1 MSEAS
6 RFWNTTNIGDGP
18 ATGYSGA
25 AIGEWAAAVFGRNAS
40 GILVR
45 VLNELA
51 VSGTASPLTVATGA
65 ALVDGKF
72 YVNDA
77 ALTLAVSSP
86 GVGTTG
92 GRVVLEANWA
102 AQTVRA
108 KVVKNTDGNSSP
120 PALTQTPGSVYQ
132 ISLATFTITT
142 GGVIGALVNAT
153 GRASFA
159 NSPRAETLGMPARTV
174 LGNSTG
180 AARTGEA
187 LAAAS
192 DGQALRRSGSSLGFG
207 QIAAAGLANDAVTA
221 DKLSGSLELATAQF
235 ANGAVTNSKLADNA
249 VDDAKAGD
257 RIPAL
262 IRRQGGDGTDWNLPG
277 TMVFTPGR
285 VTMLC
290 GVIYVTIS
298 SGFGAYADVTL
309 PVALSKPLLYTSIVY
324 QSSAIVPREYTSYA
338 VAISNSV
345 IRVFGKR
352 NSSWIESVQ
361 VDVAWLAI
369 GVQV

>member
-18 ATGYSGA
+18 TAGYSGA
-25 AIGEWAAAVFGRNAS
+25 AIGDWLKTVFGRGAS

-51 VSGTASPLTVATGA
+51 VSGTASPLSVATGA
-65 ALVDGKF
+65 AVVDGKF
-72 YVNDA
+72 HLNDA
-77 ALTLAVSSP
+77 ALTLAVTSP

-92 GRVVLEANWA
+92 GRVVLEADWT

-108 KVVKNTDGNSSP
+108 KAVKNTDGNASP
-120 PALTQTPGSVYQ
+120 PALTQTSGSVYQ

-142 GGVIGALVNAT
+142 GGVIAVTVET

-159 NSPRAETLGMPARTV
+159 NSPRVGMLGMPARTV
-174 LGNSTG
+174 LGNPAS
-180 AARTGEA
+180 AAGEGQA
-187 LAAAS
+187 IAAAS
-192 DGQALRRSGSSLGFG
+192 DGQVLRRSGSSLGFG
-207 QIAAAGLANDAVTA
+207 QIVAAGIANDAVTA
-221 DKLSGSLELATAQF
+221 EKLDGGLELATAQF
-235 ANGAVTNSKLADNA
+235 ANGAVATSKLADNA

-257 RIPAL
+257 RVPAF
-262 IRRQGGDGTDWNLPG
+262 IRRQGGSDADWNAPG
-277 TMVFTPGR
+277 ASNFTPGR

-290 GVIYVTIS
+290 GITSVTVS
-298 SGFGAYADVTL
+298 SGFGAYVDVTL
-309 PVALSKPLLYTSIVY
+309 PVALSKPLLYTSITY
-324 QSSAIVPREYTSYA
+324 QSSVTVPREYTSYA
-338 VAISNSV
+338 VALNNTT
-345 IRVFGKR
+345 IRVYGKR

-361 VDVAWLAI
+361 LDVAWLAI